1 MGNMTFDEWRIW
13 RGDLFHM
20 KNKNCIYV
28 PEYHK
33 YRDGWDHEHCA
44 FCNREFSETSTEYA
58 ARHGYRTDTVH
69 SKMDWICSGCFAD
82 MAEKFK
88 LTVESRDYL
97 YNCDQIPKTLENE
110 DQELNCELCSAL
122 IGLKRKG
129 QNKYFVSIDCNGE
142 EHIICEK
149 CHDFMARG
157 RNVESFEQFER
168 DVMEYIAKETPE
180 YEANIM
186 AQYEKC
192 RITGR
197 EFTGHGFFTNFE
209 VTDKSDVLDEGEPT
223 HLGGLTIAFPGVEV
237 GAGFVLYTENG
248 SITMLEGYICGDD
261 SWPEKITEYRVIKL

>member
-13 RGDLFHM
+13 RGDFFDMEH
-20 KNKNCIYV
+20 KNCIYV

-44 FCNREFSETSTEYA
+44 FCNRVFSETATEYA

-88 LTVESRDYL
+88 LTLESRDYL
-97 YNCDQIPKTLENE
+97 YNCDQIPKTLKNE

-129 QNKYFVSIDCNGE
+129 QNKYFVSIDCNGG

-157 RNVESFEQFER
+157 WHVESFEQFER

-192 RITGR
+192 RIIER
-197 EFTGHGFFTNFE
+197 KFTGHGFLSEFE
-209 VTDKSDVLDEGEPT
+209 LADTSDPIGEEHVTQ
-223 HLGGLTIAFPGVEV
+223 LGNLRVQIPGVEHV
-237 GAGFVLYTENG
+237 VGFVLNIEQG
-248 SITMLEGYICGDD
+248 SIKSLEGFICGNEN
-261 SWPEKITEYRVIKL
+261 WPETITEYKVILL